1 MCLVVAHQYNKDYTI
16 NMVFSL
22 FNLRLGLMSNY
33 KLVALHLKWS
43 EPVNATNFY
52 GKAKVDQI

>member
-1 MCLVVAHQYNKDYTI
+1 
-16 NMVFSL
+16 MVFSL

>member
-1 MCLVVAHQYNKDYTI
+1 MFGSSSPVNKDYTI

-33 KLVALHLKWS
+33 KLAALHLKWS
-43 EPVNATNFY
+43 EQSMQQTSME
-52 GKAKVDQI
+52 KQK